1 MGLRRVL
8 VMGEYTAVW
17 IIVALLVTHS
27 VFVWWFE
34 KYGRL
39 HCEKKRREILDLME
53 QIEREPQ

>member
-1 MGLRRVL
+1 
-8 VMGEYTAVW
+8 MGEYTAVW